1 VSVRLTSLRNRLT
14 VAMLFV
20 FGVALVLASDR
31 PVEWQRRL
39 AALTR
44 FGPDLIHDPYQD
56 LLVLVPM
63 GFGTIGLIWLVSGWS
78 LRHLASA
85 SRQAAR
91 ISPCNPD
98 ARISTGGLPEELRP
112 LVDAVNGA
120 LDRLADAYEGERRF
134 VANAAHELRTPLA
147 VLNLRLQRAKLDGRM
162 DWPAIEAD
170 MGQLSRLVAQLLDLA
185 RKEHNRRVQLSA
197 DARFDL
203 SRIAREGAAAVVP
216 AVEAAGRTLE
226 VELPMALPIQ
236 GRPDDLR
243 DAIRNLLDNALVHG
257 RGTIRLTGGFDVEGG
272 AQRAWISV
280 EDEGEGVRDEL
291 REQMFRRF
299 RKGSPDSPGHGL
311 GLAIVEEVARGHGGW
326 VGFLPGRGCRIRLA
340 LPACTSPT
348 QSGEQ
353 PVHDDQDGAIRG
365 PAALEL
371 GRSGAAGQSP
381 A

>member
-1 VSVRLTSLRNRLT
+1 MSVQLTSLRNRLI
-14 VAMLFV
+14 VAMIFV
-20 FGVALVLASDR
+20 FSVALVLASDR

-44 FGPDLIHDPYQD
+44 FGPDLIQDPYQD

-63 GFGTIGLIWLVSGWS
+63 GLGTIGLIWLVSAWS

-91 ISPCNPD
+91 ISPTSPD
-98 ARISTGGLPEELRP
+98 ARISTDELPEELRP

-120 LDRLADAYEGERRF
+120 LDRLADAYEAERHF

-147 VLNLRLQRAKLDGRM
+147 VLNLRLQRAKLDGCM

-170 MGQLSRLVAQLLDLA
+170 MGDLTRLIAQLLDLA
-185 RKEHNRRVQLSA
+185 RKEHNRRVPASR

-203 SRIAREGAAAVVP
+203 SRIAREVAAAVVP
-216 AVEAAGRTLE
+216 AIEAAGRTLE
-226 VELPMALPIQ
+226 VGLPVALPMQ

-257 RGTIRLTGGFDVEGG
+257 RGTIRLKGDLSKEDEAPRV
-272 AQRAWISV
+272 WIAV
-280 EDEGEGVRDEL
+280 EDDGEGVRDEL

-299 RKGSPDSPGHGL
+299 RKGSPESPGHVL
-311 GLAIVEEVARGHGGW
+311 GLAIVEEVARGHGGA
-326 VGFLPGRGCRIRLA
+326 VSFLPGPGCRIRA
-340 LPACTSPT
+340 VLPACASPIPCGG
-348 QSGEQ
+348 Q
-353 PVHDDQDGAIRG
+353 VHGNQDRPIRA
-365 PAALEL
+365 PPTLEPGQL
-371 GRSGAAGQSP
+371 GAAGPSSE
-381 A
+381 